1 MPPRCPE
8 GSWKYIRASCSRRRR
23 SRNSRAC
30 SLTRWPTLPS
40 TTLPACSGSRNRC
53 RSRCL
58 RRSFWGCSRRARI
71 PTWPRRSLPVQEP
84 PASSHS
90 SITPVISSA
99 RPTGSAFSSCNRR
112 ASTSAAWVRSSN
124 GCRKRRGCTRTTRRP
139 ICALTRSPA
148 SASPT
153 CRIAR
158 RRLPTSRRPTASSS
172 PLRALSCAP
181 SRACRARPSLISRS
195 WCASIATPTR
205 PARATD
211 WPEGARV
218 FRCRNRGRIRAQA
231 RRDPP
236 HGGAPGGAHPHG
248 CRGRGGGARG
258 VARRPGA
265 GSQLSAASLRLCG
278 GAAGIGTAPGR
289 ARLAR
294 GAGEELPPR
303 RPAVRHAGQ
312 ILRRIRQTTPAPS
325 GACRKLCS
333 AGYLAGGNRAAAARA
348 EKRGRRFLSTL
359 RRRGPLAGSA
369 RAAGRRGETP
379 LGEGRAFSRRFEVGF
394 VEKIERLLAFGKQLF
409 VAVAAPARSL
419 EQRVH
424 SRCLGNRRSARI
436 EKMHERPDFRERL
449 ALVQAEARKQLL
461 KRHLVLTV

>member
-84 PASSHS
+84 PASSHN
-90 SITPVISSA
+90 SITPAISSA

-112 ASTSAAWVRSSN
+112 ASTSAAWARSSN

-158 RRLPTSRRPTASSS
+158 KRLPTSRRPTASSS
-172 PLRALSCAP
+172 PSRAPSCAP
-181 SRACRARPSLISRS
+181 SRACRARPSLISQS

-205 PARATD
+205 PARAR
-211 WPEGARV
+211 AREFSAAAIEV
-218 FRCRNRGRIRAQA
+218 ESVRKLV
-231 RRDPP
+231 
-236 HGGAPGGAHPHG
+236 GAHPMVELLA
-248 CRGRGGGARG
+248 ARI
-258 VARRPGA
+258 RTGA
-265 GSQLSAASLRLCG
+265 GDAAGALEVLRAALGRAPNYRPLHYAYVEALQESGQHQAALAWLAELVKSYPRDARLYGMQAKSYAASGKRLLHHQALAENYVLQGTLPAAIEQLQLAQKSGDGDFYQLSAVE
-278 GAAGIGTAPGR
+278 
-289 ARLAR
+289 ARLR
-294 GAGEELPPR
+294 D
-303 RPAVRHAGQ
+303 
-312 ILRRIRQTTPAPS
+312 LRV
-325 GACRKLCS
+325 L
-333 AGYLAGGNRAAAARA
+333 
-348 EKRGRRFLSTL
+348 
-359 RRRGPLAGSA
+359 
-369 RAAGRRGETP
+369 
-379 LGEGRAFSRRFEVGF
+379 
-394 VEKIERLLAFGKQLF
+394 
-409 VAVAAPARSL
+409 
-419 EQRVH
+419 
-424 SRCLGNRRSARI
+424 
-436 EKMHERPDFRERL
+436 
-449 ALVQAEARKQLL
+449 QAEEA
-461 KRHLVLTV
+461 KRR